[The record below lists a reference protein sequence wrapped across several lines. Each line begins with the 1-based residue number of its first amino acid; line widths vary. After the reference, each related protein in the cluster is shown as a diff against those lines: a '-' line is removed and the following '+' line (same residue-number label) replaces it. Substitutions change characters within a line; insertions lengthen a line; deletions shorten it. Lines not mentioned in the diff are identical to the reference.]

1 MKPRE
6 EAAGKVKVAELA
18 GAMCMEEL
26 CQLRSCILATRYET
40 EMSIEGRES
49 QCQRNICMPLAL
61 QGALCYHQNRWLSFV
76 LLI

>member
-26 CQLRSCILATRYET
+26 CQLRGCILATRSVHIFIT
-40 EMSIEGRES
+40 ILDTKATCMEMSLLLTLWP
-49 QCQRNICMPLAL
+49 MD
-61 QGALCYHQNRWLSFV
+61 SFTRR
-76 LLI
+76 